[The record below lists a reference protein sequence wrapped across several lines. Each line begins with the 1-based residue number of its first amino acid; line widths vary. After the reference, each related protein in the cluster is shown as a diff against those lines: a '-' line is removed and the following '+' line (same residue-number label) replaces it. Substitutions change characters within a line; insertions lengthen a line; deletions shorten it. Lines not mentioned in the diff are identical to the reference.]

1 MFVSLQL
8 DVDSIVSRYVL
19 PGNMLW
25 IPNKTLPL
33 VSGIEVC
40 YGGMP
45 DASCRVSIPTRE
57 TTMTPTEKRQ
67 RLRAILNGNE
77 TISPATVFDALSARV
92 AEAAGYSCGILSG
105 SVSAATVLGAPDMA
119 LQTLTE
125 FAHQVRSITRAS
137 DLSVFVD
144 ADQGY
149 GNALNVMRT
158 VEELEHAGLAGLA
171 IEDLVMPSRFGTR
184 GVHGALELISIP
196 EMLGKLKAALAAR
209 RDPSLVIIAR
219 TAALRVEPIEKV
231 VARVREYVT
240 SGVDGVFLSGVKTLE
255 QLDAVRAVVKLPII
269 LGSAPGMK
277 RSDLAVRGVRFHLQ
291 GHAVLAAC
299 AKAMHDTY
307 THLLAGN
314 GPDGLQPMLAA
325 PEVMARVLKVADY
338 EQWEKNYLN

>member
-1 MFVSLQL
+1 
-8 DVDSIVSRYVL
+8 
-19 PGNMLW
+19 
-25 IPNKTLPL
+25 
-33 VSGIEVC
+33 
-40 YGGMP
+40 
-45 DASCRVSIPTRE
+45 
-57 TTMTPTEKRQ
+57 MTPTEKRQ

-171 IEDLVMPSRFGTR
+171 IEDLVMPSRFG
-184 GVHGALELISIP
+184 VHGALELIAIP

-231 VARVREYVT
+231 VARVREYAA
-240 SGVDGVFLSGVKTLE
+240 SGADGIFLSGLKTLE
-255 QLDAVRAVVKLPII
+255 QLDAVRAVVKLPIP

-277 RSDLAVRGVRFHLQ
+277 RSDLAARGVRFHLQ
-291 GHAVLAAC
+291 GHSVLAAC

>member
-1 MFVSLQL
+1 M
-8 DVDSIVSRYVL
+8 I
-19 PGNMLW
+19 
-25 IPNKTLPL
+25 
-33 VSGIEVC
+33 
-40 YGGMP
+40 
-45 DASCRVSIPTRE
+45 
-57 TTMTPTEKRQ
+57 PTEKRQ
-67 RLRAILNGNE
+67 RLRAILNGDA
-77 TISPATVFDALSARV
+77 TTSPATVFDALSARV
-92 AEAAGYSCGILSG
+92 AEAAGYTCGILSG

-125 FAHQVRSITRAS
+125 FAHQVRTITRAS

-171 IEDLVMPSRFGTR
+171 IEDLVMPSSF
-184 GVHGALELISIP
+184 GVHGELELISTA

-209 RDPSLVIIAR
+209 RDASLVIVAR

-231 VARVREYVT
+231 VARVRAYAT
-240 SGVDGVFLSGVKTLE
+240 SGVDGVFLSGLKTLD

-269 LGSAPGMK
+269 VGSAPGMK
-277 RSDLAVRGVRFHLQ
+277 RTDLAARGVRFHLQ

-314 GPDGLQPMLAA
+314 GPDGLQPILAT
-325 PEVMARVLKVADY
+325 PETMARVLKVADY
-338 EQWEKNYLN
+338 DQWNRTYLN

>member
-1 MFVSLQL
+1 
-8 DVDSIVSRYVL
+8 
-19 PGNMLW
+19 
-25 IPNKTLPL
+25 
-33 VSGIEVC
+33 
-40 YGGMP
+40 
-45 DASCRVSIPTRE
+45 
-57 TTMTPTEKRQ
+57 MTPTEKRQ

-158 VEELEHAGLAGLA
+158 DEELEHAGLAGLA
-171 IEDLVMPSRFGTR
+171 IEDLVMPSRFG
-184 GVHGALELISIP
+184 VHGALELIAIP

-231 VARVREYVT
+231 VARVREYAA
-240 SGVDGVFLSGVKTLE
+240 SGADGIFLSGLKTLE
-255 QLDAVRAVVKLPII
+255 QLDAVRAVVKLPIT

-277 RSDLAVRGVRFHLQ
+277 RSDRAARGVRFHLQ
-291 GHAVLAAC
+291 GHSVLAAC

-307 THLLAGN
+307 IHLLAGN

>member
-1 MFVSLQL
+1 
-8 DVDSIVSRYVL
+8 
-19 PGNMLW
+19 
-25 IPNKTLPL
+25 
-33 VSGIEVC
+33 
-40 YGGMP
+40 
-45 DASCRVSIPTRE
+45 
-57 TTMTPTEKRQ
+57 MTPTEKRQ

-77 TISPATVFDALSARV
+77 TTSPATVFDALSARV
-92 AEAAGYSCGILSG
+92 AEAAGYTCGILSG

-119 LQTLTE
+119 LQTLSE
-125 FAHQVRSITRAS
+125 FAHQVRTITRAS

-171 IEDLVMPSRFGTR
+171 IEDLVMPSGFGA
-184 GVHGALELISIP
+184 HGALALISTA

-209 RDPSLVIIAR
+209 RDSSLVIIAR

-231 VARVREYVT
+231 VARVREYAT
-240 SGVDGVFLSGVKTLE
+240 TGVDGVFLSGLKTLD

-277 RSDLAVRGVRFHLQ
+277 RTDLAARGVRFHLQ
-291 GHAVLAAC
+291 GHAVLAAV

-314 GPDGLQPMLAA
+314 GPDGLQPILAT
-325 PEVMARVLKVADY
+325 PETMARVLKLADY
-338 EQWEKNYLN
+338 AQWDKAYLN